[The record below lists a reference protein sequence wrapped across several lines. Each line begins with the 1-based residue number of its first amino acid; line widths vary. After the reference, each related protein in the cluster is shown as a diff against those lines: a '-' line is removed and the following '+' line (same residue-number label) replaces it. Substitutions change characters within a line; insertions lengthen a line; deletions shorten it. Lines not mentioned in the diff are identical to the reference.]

1 MTKEELKISLFNARD
16 MLEALSSPIRQE
28 IILILINSN
37 KPLRIGDF
45 KVNKCIKRPT
55 MSHHVKLLCKAKIL
69 SYNKVGTKNYYY
81 LNPDINI
88 INECQNVFSYLK
100 EDKSCL
106 R

>member
-1 MTKEELKISLFNARD
+1 MTKEELKKSLCEVRG

-28 IILILINSN
+28 IILILINSD
-37 KPLRIGDF
+37 KPLRIGEI

-55 MSHHVKLLCKAKIL
+55 MSHHVKILCKAKIL

-81 LNPDINI
+81 FNPNLNK

-100 EDKSCL
+100 EVINNV
-106 R
+106 